1 MTRILQAALAAA
13 AVLLAAPA
21 LACEGP
27 KAPPRSNASASACP
41 FLRAHAAV
49 VIVAA
54 PTCPFLEAHG
64 RKAAPP
70 AQRFDGVRVITA
82 SAANRLAPVAVAVR
96 APAIPVVAIA
106 D

>member
-1 MTRILQAALAAA
+1 MKRILRAALAVS

-27 KAPPRSNASASACP
+27 KAPPPNPTSAAACP
-41 FLRAHAAV
+41 FLRAHGAVV

-54 PTCPFLEAHG
+54 PTCPFLEAQG

-70 AQRFDGVRVITA
+70 AHRFEGVRVITA
-82 SAANRLAPVAVAVR
+82 SATSRA
-96 APAIPVVAIA
+96 APAVAIA